1 MAMLTTY
8 NGRYPINLDLVHWIE
23 LSADTRQEPPRLAFH
38 FRGGAW
44 ARWRFDSVEER
55 DYVFAHLPVAEVA
68 PLYPPITPK
77 ETA

>member
-1 MAMLTTY
+1 MTAFIAY
-8 NGRYPINLDLVHWIE
+8 DGRHPVNLSLVRYIE
-23 LSADTRQEPPRLAFH
+23 VGEDMCGEYGITFQFGDDS
-38 FRGGAW
+38 W

-68 PLYPPITPK
+68 PLYHPITPK

>member
-1 MAMLTTY
+1 MTAFIAY
-8 NGRYPINLDLVHWIE
+8 DGRHPVNLSLVRYIE
-23 LSADTRQEPPRLAFH
+23 AGEDMCGEYGITFQFGDDS
-38 FRGGAW
+38 W
-44 ARWRFDSVEER
+44 ARWGFDSVEER